1 MRAYPNS
8 PRSRAVI
15 QCRGR
20 GSNPHGAFAP
30 EDFKSF
36 DYDEK
41 LFVLLAL
48 FRPNVKVCNFMCK
61 FCKTASKIRPILS
74 RLFETV
80 PRIRILPAQSIK

>member
-1 MRAYPNS
+1 MWLSNPS
-8 PRSRAVI
+8 VGPVRSDSKQKTLYF

-41 LFVLLAL
+41 LFVLLA
-48 FRPNVKVCNFMCK
+48 FFPTNVKVCHFMCK
-61 FCKTASKIRPILS
+61 C
-74 RLFETV
+74 
-80 PRIRILPAQSIK
+80 